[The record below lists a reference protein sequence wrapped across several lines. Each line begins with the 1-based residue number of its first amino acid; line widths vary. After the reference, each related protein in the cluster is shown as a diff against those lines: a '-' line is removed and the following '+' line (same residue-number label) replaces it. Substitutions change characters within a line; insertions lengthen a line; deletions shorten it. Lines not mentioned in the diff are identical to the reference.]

1 MGRPPKEPTCPA
13 NPAPQGE
20 QQQQEPSS
28 DGQSQYKEPWSGS
41 KAKPLLHVKLLGR
54 VDHSHLVEI
63 QKQADG
69 KFTDYEVLVSD
80 ESISAS
86 LQPSDLQDLT
96 AAIKAQTKALE
107 EYTKAT
113 ANLTIHIGLLIQAMA
128 EDQDDDGDGPNLRT
142 LG

>member
-1 MGRPPKEPTCPA
+1 MVFGKYPPERPWCVKCDTGRSPHQAGCPNSPKWPPDKESAWPA

-28 DGQSQYKEPWSGS
+28 DGQSRSRERLHDCPPTVWDAAGRPIQAKEDRLIEAL
-41 KAKPLLHVKLLGR
+41 K
-54 VDHSHLVEI
+54 
-63 QKQADG
+63 
-69 KFTDYEVLVSD
+69 T
-80 ESISAS
+80 
-86 LQPSDLQDLT
+86 
-96 AAIKAQTKALE
+96 QTKALE

-128 EDQDDDGDGPNLRT
+128 EDQDDEGDGPNLRT